1 MSDVYA
7 LEVQTLFRGVPIACK
22 QVTRDRSRRR
32 RALFVV
38 GSAPRAD
45 APVAPAYV
53 DMGAGTVG
61 AAADT
66 AYPLVV
72 AAEEDG
78 HYAVNLT
85 PRMAGAVA
93 RGDDGA
99 AAAALV
105 RTPPSA
111 PGAFT
116 LRPGDR
122 ARIDCGAVTF

>member
-22 QVTRDRSRRR
+22 QVARDRSRRR

-45 APVAPAYV
+45 APVAAGYV
-53 DMGAGTVG
+53 DVGAGTAG
-61 AAADT
+61 TANAT

-72 AAEEDG
+72 AADGDG

-85 PRMAGAVA
+85 PRMAGAIA
-93 RGDDGA
+93 RGEDACAVD
-99 AAAALV
+99 ALV
-105 RTPPSA
+105 RMPPSA
-111 PGAFT
+111 PGAFM
-116 LRPGDR
+116 LGP
-122 ARIDCGAVTF
+122 